1 MPRQNHS
8 IEQVH
13 AISKRFNTL
22 VIDYLRTNYSELSRR
37 LGYANSST
45 LHAVKKGKSLP
56 DFLRLAHYHDKL
68 TDKYGRKINLHWL
81 ITGVGDPM
89 LKNDHNEYKFNDII
103 INIGNLNF
111 QKKQEIFNIL
121 ANILS
126 S

>member
-8 IEQVH
+8 HEQVR
-13 AISKRFNTL
+13 AIAERFNIL
-22 VIDYLRTNYSELSRR
+22 VEDHLRTNYSELSRR
-37 LGYANSST
+37 LGYANPST
-45 LHAVKKGKSLP
+45 LYAVKKGKSLP
-56 DFLRLAHYHDKL
+56 DFLRLAHYQERL

-89 LKNDHNEYKFNDII
+89 QKNNSKQNKFNDII

>member
-8 IEQVH
+8 SEQVH
-13 AISKRFNTL
+13 SISKRFDTL
-22 VIDYLRTNYSELSRR
+22 VIDHLRTNYSELSRR

-45 LHAVKKGKSLP
+45 LHAVKKGKNLP
-56 DFLRLAHYHDKL
+56 DFLRLAQHHEKL
-68 TDKYGRKINLHWL
+68 TDKYGRTINLHWL
-81 ITGVGDPM
+81 LTGIGDPM
-89 LKNDHNEYKFNDII
+89 LKTDHNEYNFNDII

-121 ANILS
+121 THIIS

>member
-13 AISKRFNTL
+13 AISMRFNTL
-22 VIDYLRTNYSELSRR
+22 VIDHLRTNYSELSRR
-37 LGYANSST
+37 LGYANAST

-56 DFLRLAHYHDKL
+56 DFLRLAHNQEKL

-81 ITGVGDPM
+81 ITGTGDPM
-89 LKNDHNEYKFNDII
+89 LKNDHNENKFNDII